1 MIEMFD
7 ADWNAPRLNQ
17 VTHTAIRP
25 APPDR
30 LLLAGAG
37 IGDGSVDGGLHG
49 LLIVAAGLGL
59 SAGAVGG
66 VPLAHPLRLGG
77 LALAVLL
84 AGQTGLSGQLGL

>member
-17 VTHTAIRP
+17 VTHTAIRLS
-25 APPDR
+25 PDR

-84 AGQTGLSGQLGL
+84 AGQTGLSSQLGL

>member
-7 ADWNAPRLNQ
+7 ADWNAPSHAHGDQAR
-17 VTHTAIRP
+17 
-25 APPDR
+25 PPDR

-49 LLIVAAGLGL
+49 LLVVAAGLGL